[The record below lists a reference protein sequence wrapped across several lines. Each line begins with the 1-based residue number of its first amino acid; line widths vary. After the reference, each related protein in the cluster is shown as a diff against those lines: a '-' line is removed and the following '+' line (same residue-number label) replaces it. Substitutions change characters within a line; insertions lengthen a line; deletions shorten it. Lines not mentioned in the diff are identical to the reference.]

1 MTQIDVLLFD
11 YEYGNINKYSEFY
24 YIEGFT
30 HYKSSYISLQLVNPH
45 PEITHVNE
53 PICFGKRFEL
63 HSLVTMGLTHWGK
76 SYNNLKMFNV

>member
-63 HSLVTMGLTHWGK
+63 HSLVTMGLTHWGQ
-76 SYNNLKMFNV
+76 SYNNLKLFDV